1 MLMMIVEGLFLI
13 VNRWVSG
20 GEDVE
25 VVLEGLK
32 VFVVEFMVFDFK

>member
-20 GEDVE
+20 EEDVE
-25 VVLEGLK
+25 IVLEGLK
-32 VFVVEFMVFDFK
+32 FFVVECKVFDLY